1 MANTPVSVRLA
12 DETRTGL
19 DKLAR
24 LEDRSLNYLINK
36 LLVSALEARGVLDA
50 RAKARAK

>member
-1 MANTPVSVRLA
+1 MKNTPVSVRLT
-12 DETRTGL
+12 DETRAGL

-24 LEDRSLNYLINK
+24 REDRSLNYLINK
-36 LLVSALEARGVLDA
+36 LLAVALETESTRDA